1 MKLDELLQTI
11 KKLNESLINRHP
23 QLQVDHDKQVLARV
37 AKVSEEYGELVDE
50 ILSSLNLQ
58 RDDKLSQYDRTNLS
72 LEFVDVFIT
81 LLLLGDTLDINMK
94 KAIELRLKDMYQKF
108 GPVNDRHQ

>member
-1 MKLDELLQTI
+1 MQLEELLSTI
-11 KKLNESLINRHP
+11 KKLNQALIDRHP
-23 QLQVDHDKQVLARV
+23 KLRLDQDKQVLARV

-58 RDDKLSQYDRTNLS
+58 RDDKLSHFDKSNLS

-81 LLLLGDTLDINMK
+81 LLLLGDTLDIDMK
-94 KAIELRLKDMYQKF
+94 KAIELRLEAMYQKY
-108 GPVNDRHQ
+108 GKMNDPD